1 MLRGFSGGFEV
12 LKITSQ
18 DQSHRRDH
26 VEIPTVTWDP
36 DATHNSYLD
45 LSDPIRV
52 TADLFQDRA
61 GVLDAAVWKQV
72 RALHAL

>member
-1 MLRGFSGGFEV
+1 
-12 LKITSQ
+12 
-18 DQSHRRDH
+18 
-26 VEIPTVTWDP
+26 VTWDP